1 MPDQQDM
8 SQFTRLKKNKLRAV
22 LGAGTKGPITTG
34 PPRAV
39 PCGTFAA
46 REAAQLEE
54 ITRRIEP
61 LMVRAHN
68 GGGVVWQ
75 SKLCQLLVLQSAA
88 VEVLQAYQERKQN

>member
-1 MPDQQDM
+1 M
-8 SQFTRLKKNKLRAV
+8 TC
-22 LGAGTKGPITTG
+22 

-39 PCGTFAA
+39 PRDTLAA

-54 ITRRIEP
+54 ITRRTAEP

-75 SKLCQLLVLQSAA
+75 SKLCLLLLLQSAA
-88 VEVLQAYQERKQN
+88 VAVL